1 MKTFL
6 LSLFIAASASAQ
18 TIIMPVQDL
27 LFDVPNFTA
36 PSFSFNAASTGN
48 YRISDIPKE
57 TRISRKEQERKLIDF
72 LWEQYPEAQLIR
84 IFRGTVI
91 IKL

>member
-1 MKTFL
+1 M
-6 LSLFIAASASAQ
+6 FIAASASAQ
-18 TIIMPVQDL
+18 TVIIPVQDL
-27 LFDVPNFTA
+27 IFDVPNFTA
-36 PSFSFNAASTGN
+36 PSFSFNGASTGN

-57 TRISRKEQERKLIDF
+57 SRISKKEQERKLINF
-72 LWEQYPEAQLIR
+72 LWEEYPEAQSIR